1 MITNVWKNKEMFQTT
16 NQLWI
21 EERQSR
27 WEDQWNWFE
36 RSSIDKGGSARFSIE
51 SIHFEVLKGL
61 DLELG

>member
-1 MITNVWKNKEMFQTT
+1 MFQTT

-36 RSSIDKGGSARFSIE
+36 RSSIDKGGFARFSIE